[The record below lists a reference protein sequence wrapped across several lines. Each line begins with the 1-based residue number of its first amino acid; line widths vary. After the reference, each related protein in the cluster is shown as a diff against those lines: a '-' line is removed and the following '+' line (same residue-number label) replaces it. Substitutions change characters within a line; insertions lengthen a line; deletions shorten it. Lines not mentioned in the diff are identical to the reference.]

1 MDIEE
6 VKKRL
11 TARIKR
17 LEKQLEFYR
26 TLLELLESGC
36 EPAASILEEIRD
48 EDGNLIAR
56 LYRTPRGIQ
65 ARVSAHI
72 SPSNIY
78 IRHLIRRL
86 ERLKKEGVE
95 IEYGLRTSENGRV
108 EAIEVEGALHDDL
121 VEEIVRLLRFTLTRA
136 AAREAK
142 GQ

>member
-11 TARIKR
+11 TARIRR

-36 EPAASILEEIRD
+36 EPVATMLEEIRD

-56 LYRTPRGIQ
+56 LYKTPHGLQ
-65 ARVSAHI
+65 AKISTPISVS
-72 SPSNIY
+72 NVY

-86 ERLKKEGVE
+86 ERMKKEGVE
-95 IEYGLRTSENGRV
+95 IEYNLRTDNNGEL
-108 EAIEVEGALHDDL
+108 EAIDIEGALHDDL
-121 VEEIVRLLRFTLTRA
+121 IEEVIRLLRFALTRA
-136 AAREAK
+136 ATREVK
-142 GQ
+142 SR

>member
-36 EPAASILEEIRD
+36 EPAAAILEEIRD

-56 LYRTPRGIQ
+56 LYKTPRGLQ
-65 ARVSAHI
+65 ARVSTPI
-72 SPSNIY
+72 STSNIY

-95 IEYGLRTSENGRV
+95 IEYSIRAGDNGRL
-108 EAIEVEGALHDDL
+108 ELIEIEGALHDDL
-121 VEEIVRLLRFTLTRA
+121 IEEIVRLLRFALTRA

-142 GQ
+142 G

>member
-36 EPAASILEEIRD
+36 EPAAAILEEIRD

-56 LYRTPRGIQ
+56 LYKTPRGLQ
-65 ARVSAHI
+65 ARVSAPI
-72 SPSNIY
+72 STSNIY
-78 IRHLIRRL
+78 IRHLARRL

-95 IEYGLRTSENGRV
+95 IEYSIRAGDDGRL
-108 EAIEVEGALHDDL
+108 ELIEIEGALHEDL
-121 VEEIVRLLRFTLTRA
+121 IEEIVRLLRFALTRA

-142 GQ
+142 G